1 MGNIITYLN
10 EFRNVS
16 LRKMP
21 FNEIDNLVLCT
32 LAYNNFENII
42 PENAEYSISVKK
54 AAKLFVKMKHH
65 SFIPKTEQILFKMSC
80 KRRFSRAKLFNY
92 VNFVDSNIGI
102 QFCAFHILLNDK
114 TTFIVFRGTDESLT
128 GWKESFCISCENI
141 PSCHVAAKYL
151 KTTIKPGKIY
161 RIGGHSK
168 GGYLAEAAYI
178 MCPKQLQSQITA
190 VYSNDGPGFS
200 VNTTHIRP
208 PKSLFRK
215 LTKIVPEYNIIG
227 SLFENM
233 PPTMVVKTNKP
244 GILSHDAL
252 TWEISENHFV
262 TAKKSNIKSRLISK
276 ACHIF
281 INSLNLSQR
290 KKLIEKIF
298 SVLKK
303 SGIINT
309 INLTHRKVINSVLL
323 YFVKKIKH

>member
-10 EFRNVS
+10 EFGNVS

-141 PSCHVAAKYL
+141 PSCHAAAKYL
-151 KTTIKPGKIY
+151 KTTMKPGKIY
-161 RIGGHSK
+161 RIGGTFK
-168 GGYLAEAAYI
+168 
-178 MCPKQLQSQITA
+178 
-190 VYSNDGPGFS
+190 
-200 VNTTHIRP
+200 R
-208 PKSLFRK
+208 R
-215 LTKIVPEYNIIG
+215 
-227 SLFENM
+227 
-233 PPTMVVKTNKP
+233 
-244 GILSHDAL
+244 LSCR
-252 TWEISENHFV
+252 
-262 TAKKSNIKSRLISK
+262 SRLYHVSK
-276 ACHIF
+276 AVTVTDNC
-281 INSLNLSQR
+281 SLLKRRSWFFCKHNTYHAP
-290 KKLIEKIF
+290 KITF
-298 SVLKK
+298 QK
-303 SGIINT
+303 
-309 INLTHRKVINSVLL
+309 THKNCP
-323 YFVKKIKH
+323 